1 MDKQRRPASGPVTG
15 SDPGRASELRLVGGF
30 CVMQDGHEKL
40 RRLVRVEHLRQ
51 QEAAGPRLVIGGG
64 ADGYVRGSAGRGA
77 VDGHEYSV

>member
-1 MDKQRRPASGPVTG
+1 
-15 SDPGRASELRLVGGF
+15 
-30 CVMQDGHEKL
+30 MQDGHEKL

-64 ADGYVRGSAGRGA
+64 ADGYVRGSAGRRE